1 VLKLEIQGLP
11 ELTGGLDRFGNN
23 LEKTAPP
30 QGLQI
35 MLAASQARAPVRTG
49 LLRASGYV
57 AGNVVGFS
65 ARHAFPV
72 HWGTA
77 RMARRTFMKDG
88 IEQSQDA
95 WLKVYED
102 DVQKQ
107 LDTIRG
113 A

>member
-11 ELTGGLDRFGNN
+11 ELTSGLSRVGND

-30 QGLQI
+30 QALQL
-35 MLAASQARAPVRTG
+35 MLSASQARAPVRTG
-49 LLRASGYV
+49 ALRASGYV

-65 ARHAFPV
+65 ANHAFPV

-88 IEQSQDA
+88 IEQSQET

-102 DVQKQ
+102 DIQKQ